1 MKEWVT
7 TVRLFS
13 IFYSHGTASKKFLPC
28 FKFLVVFCKNARGKK
43 TCWYRYVAIFRTLCL
58 IPTKIVENKK
68 RLKVTIMRMK
78 NWIVLFLTWNCLREI
93 QKIKSRNRYKRF
105 CKRFKLFW
113 KCKSAKDKVIN
124 AYKTVSLLC
133 MNFSLTLSS
142 VRFCFPVS
150 WWKLKKGMNS
160 SSQNFLIAA
169 DFEQPSSKNFVPVRR
184 RLNNWTFCFK
194 KVLQLFSRKITKS
207 KFLKIRFWL
216 FVAARSNFGLV
227 KIGLFFVLFS
237 FLKRLQPKLLLLFE
251 AVCKPSRNDCSN
263 FFVVAIY
270 CKVLSKNSWVS

>member
-1 MKEWVT
+1 
-7 TVRLFS
+7 
-13 IFYSHGTASKKFLPC
+13 
-28 FKFLVVFCKNARGKK
+28 
-43 TCWYRYVAIFRTLCL
+43 
-58 IPTKIVENKK
+58 
-68 RLKVTIMRMK
+68 
-78 NWIVLFLTWNCLREI
+78 
-93 QKIKSRNRYKRF
+93 
-105 CKRFKLFW
+105 
-113 KCKSAKDKVIN
+113 
-124 AYKTVSLLC
+124 

-237 FLKRLQPKLLLLFE
+237 FLKDYNQNFCFCSKQFANLPEMIAVIFLLLQYIAKFWAKTREYLNDHREMVKLVTKLEEKLLCFIIIAFE
-251 AVCKPSRNDCSN
+251 K
-263 FFVVAIY
+263 
-270 CKVLSKNSWVS
+270 SK